1 MPKAVS
7 KIDPALTKE
16 LTAVSGLL
24 AKLPKKIASD
34 KEYAFVEEANK
45 QANAFVKKVK
55 AAKDK
60 IEKPLKEAIKALK
73 AEYEPLLVPA
83 EAILDAT
90 KPLIAAWALAKEQEA
105 EKERARKQKE
115 LDDAAKAERKA
126 EVAALRESGDK
137 ASARILASA
146 PIVAQEAV
154 VESKAARDDLSFRKD
169 VEVDIVDI
177 DLVPPLYVNKSL
189 RLADVKAAWKLDN
202 SIKIP
207 GLALRETRVAAR
219 SS

>member
-16 LTAVSGLL
+16 LTVVSGLL
-24 AKLPKKIASD
+24 AKLPKKITSD

-105 EKERARKQKE
+105 EKERIRKQ
-115 LDDAAKAERKA
+115 
-126 EVAALRESGDK
+126 
-137 ASARILASA
+137 
-146 PIVAQEAV
+146 
-154 VESKAARDDLSFRKD
+154 
-169 VEVDIVDI
+169 
-177 DLVPPLYVNKSL
+177 
-189 RLADVKAAWKLDN
+189 
-202 SIKIP
+202 
-207 GLALRETRVAAR
+207 
-219 SS
+219 

>member
-16 LTAVSGLL
+16 LAVVSGLL
-24 AKLPKKIASD
+24 AKLPKKITSD

-60 IEKPLKEAIKALK
+60 IEKPLKEAVKALK

-90 KPLIAAWALAKEQEA
+90 KPLIAAWAFAKEQEA

-169 VEVDIVDI
+169 VEVEIVDI

-207 GLALRETRVAAR
+207 GLKLRETRIVAR

>member
-16 LTAVSGLL
+16 LTVVSGLL
-24 AKLPKKIASD
+24 AKLPKKITSD

-83 EAILDAT
+83 EAILDA
-90 KPLIAAWALAKEQEA
+90 I
-105 EKERARKQKE
+105 
-115 LDDAAKAERKA
+115 DAVR
-126 EVAALRESGDK
+126 R
-137 ASARILASA
+137 
-146 PIVAQEAV
+146 
-154 VESKAARDDLSFRKD
+154 
-169 VEVDIVDI
+169 
-177 DLVPPLYVNKSL
+177 PPTSD
-189 RLADVKAAWKLDN
+189 A
-202 SIKIP
+202 
-207 GLALRETRVAAR
+207 
-219 SS
+219 